1 MKRLG
6 IVTGFAY
13 LNLMSVLSAVW
24 LFDARTHI
32 GVDVLNPESL
42 MPARM
47 QWMIVNVGMVTT
59 TLATIGFFRGWNWA
73 RWLAL
78 VSCSLG
84 YVAYAPVRDLHALL
98 GYLFQLAG
106 SILAFTLLF
115 FFRL

>member
-1 MKRLG
+1 MKRPG

-13 LNLMSVLSAVW
+13 LNLMSVLSADW

-59 TLATIGFFRGWNWA
+59 TLATIGFFRG
-73 RWLAL
+73 
-78 VSCSLG
+78 
-84 YVAYAPVRDLHALL
+84 
-98 GYLFQLAG
+98 
-106 SILAFTLLF
+106 
-115 FFRL
+115 